1 MFLVAYLHMNFISC
15 LDPRP
20 AISNKL
26 TVQQEIFVHK
36 KNGVF

>member
-15 LDPRP
+15 LDPRL